1 MLIETGDLRPPQLGG
16 VALNEDLYIVCAA
29 TRQSIA
35 LLQGPAG
42 LDMIDLRRQFA
53 DLYDHGTTDA
63 WLEVYDLKSNRAIPP
78 VDTAMATFLDEVRRW
93 RQAQLWFDGSGSF
106 DECFFNWLLLEYGC
120 TLFPLSTNSIPM
132 WNLS

>member
-1 MLIETGDLRPPQLGG
+1 
-16 VALNEDLYIVCAA
+16 
-29 TRQSIA
+29 
-35 LLQGPAG
+35 
-42 LDMIDLRRQFA
+42 
-53 DLYDHGTTDA
+53 
-63 WLEVYDLKSNRAIPP
+63 
-78 VDTAMATFLDEVRRW
+78 MATFLDEVRRW

>member
-1 MLIETGDLRPPQLGG
+1 
-16 VALNEDLYIVCAA
+16 LNEDLYIVYEA

-63 WLEVYDLKSNRAIPP
+63 WLEFYHWKSNTSIVP
-78 VDTAMATFLDEVRRW
+78 VDMALATFLDEVHHW
-93 RQAQLWFDGSGSF
+93 RQAQWWFDSREGF

-120 TLFPLSTNSIPM
+120 TPFPLSTDSIPTGK
-132 WNLS
+132 LS